1 MALSSVQIWKE
12 RCDVFGVGISGLCL
26 FHCLLSPLVFVLFP
40 AAEAY
45 VPGDDATH
53 HAFGLIVIV
62 IGTIA
67 FFRAYALHRQPI
79 VLGLLII
86 GMTVLVIGT
95 FGHHFIRKESLSAI
109 LVMIGSF
116 VLVAAHLLNRTFC
129 RLCKSCQH

>member
-1 MALSSVQIWKE
+1 VVLSRVQIWKE
-12 RCDVFGVGISGLCL
+12 KCDVVGIGISGLCL

-53 HAFGLIVIV
+53 HAFGLIVLV
-62 IGTIA
+62 TGTIA
-67 FFRAYALHRQPI
+67 FLRAYAVHRQPI
-79 VLGLLII
+79 VLWLLIT

-95 FGHHFIRKESLSAI
+95 FGHHFILEETLSG
-109 LVMIGSF
+109 LMVMSGSV

>member
-1 MALSSVQIWKE
+1 VQTWKE
-12 RCDVFGVGISGLCL
+12 KCHVFGIGISGLCL

-53 HAFGLIVIV
+53 HAFGLIVLV
-62 IGTIA
+62 MGTIA
-67 FFRAYALHRQPI
+67 FLRAYAIHRQPI
-79 VLGLLII
+79 VLGLLTI

-95 FGHHFIRKESLSAI
+95 FGHHFFREESLSTI
-109 LVMIGSF
+109 LVVSGSI

-129 RLCKSCQH
+129 NLCRSCQH